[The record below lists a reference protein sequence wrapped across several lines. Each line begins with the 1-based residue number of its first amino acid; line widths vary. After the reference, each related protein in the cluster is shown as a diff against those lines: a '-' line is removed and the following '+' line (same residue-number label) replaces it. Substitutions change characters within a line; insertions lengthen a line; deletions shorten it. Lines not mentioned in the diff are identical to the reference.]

1 MAVVSI
7 SRIQVRRGRKTELP
21 QLASGEFGWSVDTQE
36 LYLGNGAVAEGA
48 PYVGNTKLLSEHD
61 NLFSFADTY
70 SYKSTDGHVQSG
82 PNVNSPVL
90 RTLQDRLDDTVSIR
104 AFGGSGDGSDHT
116 DILQRALD
124 QLYLNSSNKS
134 TIASR
139 VILQLEPG
147 TYAISSTLKVPPYAS
162 IRGAGIDKTIINAG
176 SNVAFETVN
185 ESSIPGSYNIDT
197 ISNSNQARNIEM
209 SGITIQTTNTDA
221 LQLVSCKDSIF
232 ENLKITS
239 TWTIGDNLRT
249 SAGIKLTSH
258 SAQVGSNNNTFNNI
272 SINGFSD
279 CVYSDY
285 AVQYNLWSNCSF
297 GLSDVGIYFGN
308 NTISQQVGP
317 SNNIIENSVFDNIAK
332 EGINIANGSYNNSN
346 NNKFYNVGNH
356 GGAYTNAKAAN
367 IQFTKAINNSSSD
380 YFKRTEELT
389 GLDNLNAVAYVP
401 EISGIVSSTLGYTYQ
416 IAISQQGDATT
427 LLSLAADTSKTY
439 VIDYVYDS
447 ADVNAKRTGKIEVFF
462 DPVTQDVQLTDE
474 YQFTGAD
481 AYEEALI
488 FNAIVADND
497 GDATYDT
504 LRITYI
510 NSAPDTNN
518 TKLTYTI
525 STKT

>member
-285 AVQYNLWSNCSF
+285 AIQYNLWSNCSF
-297 GLSDVGIYFGN
+297 GLSDVGIYFGLN
-308 NTISQQVGP
+308 SISQQVGP
-317 SNNIIENSVFDNIAK
+317 SNNIIENSVFDNIAR
-332 EGINIANGSYNNSN
+332 EGINITNGSYNNSN

-356 GGAYTNAKAAN
+356 GGAYTNAKTAN
-367 IQFTKAINNSSSD
+367 IQFTKAINNSSND

-416 IAISQQGDATT
+416 IAISQQGNATT

>member
-1 MAVVSI
+1 VAVVSI

-285 AVQYNLWSNCSF
+285 AIQYNLWSNCSF
-297 GLSDVGIYFGN
+297 GLSDVGIYFGLN
-308 NTISQQVGP
+308 SISQQVGP
-317 SNNIIENSVFDNIAK
+317 SNNIIENSVFDNIAR
-332 EGINIANGSYNNSN
+332 EGINITNGSYNNSN

-356 GGAYTNAKAAN
+356 GGAYTNAKTAN
-367 IQFTKAINNSSSD
+367 IQFTKAINNSSND

-416 IAISQQGDATT
+416 IAISQQGNATT

>member
-1 MAVVSI
+1 VAVVSI

>member
-1 MAVVSI
+1 VAVVSI

-285 AVQYNLWSNCSF
+285 AIQYNLWSNCSF
-297 GLSDVGIYFGN
+297 GLSDVGIYFGLN
-308 NTISQQVGP
+308 SISQQVGP
-317 SNNIIENSVFDNIAK
+317 SNNIIENSVFDNIAR
-332 EGINIANGSYNNSN
+332 EGIN

-356 GGAYTNAKAAN
+356 GGAYTNAKTAN
-367 IQFTKAINNSSSD
+367 IQFTKAINNSSND

-416 IAISQQGDATT
+416 IAISQQGNATT

>member
-82 PNVNSPVL
+82 PSVNSPVL

-124 QLYLNSSNKS
+124 QLYLNASNKS

-147 TYAISSTLKVPPYAS
+147 TYAISSTIKVPPYAS
-162 IRGAGIDKTIINAG
+162 IRGAGLDKTIINAG

-185 ESSIPGSYNIDT
+185 ESSTPGLYNIDT

-209 SGITIQTTNTDA
+209 SGMTIQTTNTDA

-232 ENLKITS
+232 KNLKIAS

-285 AVQYNLWSNCSF
+285 AIQYNLWSNCSF

-356 GGAYTNAKAAN
+356 GGAYTNAKTAN

-380 YFKRTEELT
+380 YFRRTEELT

-416 IAISQQGDATT
+416 IAISQQGAATT

-474 YQFTGAD
+474 YQFTGSD

-488 FNAIVADND
+488 FNATVADNN

-504 LRITYI
+504 LRINYV

>member
-1 MAVVSI
+1 MSI

-285 AVQYNLWSNCSF
+285 AIQYNLWSNCSF

-367 IQFTKAINNSSSD
+367 IQFTKAINNSSGD

>member
-1 MAVVSI
+1 MSI

>member
-1 MAVVSI
+1 VSI